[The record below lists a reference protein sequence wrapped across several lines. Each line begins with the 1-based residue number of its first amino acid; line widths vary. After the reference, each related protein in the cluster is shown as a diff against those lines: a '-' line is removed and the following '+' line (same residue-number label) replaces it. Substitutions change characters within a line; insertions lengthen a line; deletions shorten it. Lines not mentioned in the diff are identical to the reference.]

1 MLKHYLTT
9 SVRFLLRHK
18 TFSAINLVGLSI
30 GIASTVMLA
39 LYVFD
44 EFSFD
49 RFHENGG
56 RIFRLTHK
64 QTEPGKQTNL
74 PYVGPA
80 VAPALAGEF
89 PSVEQAVQFGITA
102 PVMLGYKDRYIVPNG
117 TETYYASP
125 NVFEVFTFPLKAGH
139 PTTALSEPYSIVL
152 TESLAYRFFGDADP
166 MDQVLTFQVHG
177 RERQGLKVRGVLAD
191 VPANSHLAFECLVS
205 FATLENI
212 NQGNPSWEEQ
222 NMVTYLLLNEEGAAP
237 RLEKQLTGFLEKQG
251 VDNKVAKSS
260 LHLQPLFDI
269 HLHSSHLDS
278 DRAKRGDRQLV
289 LLLLA
294 IAIGIVVIASIN
306 FMNLT
311 TARSTERMRE
321 IGVRKTLGAERR
333 QLIHQF
339 LGESVLITLV
349 SLGIGLLLLEMALPG
364 FNAFTGKD
372 LQIAY
377 RESWHLLLGFAV
389 VLGLLSGAYP
399 AAYLSVFRPVDVLKG
414 RLGRGRSGVG
424 LRKILVVAQFAIA
437 TLLFIAAGVVWQQLK
452 FIQQKDLGFQK
463 ERVLYTVIPSNRSS
477 GNELFKQDLLQHPN
491 IRHVGRAVV
500 RPLYD
505 MNTSFPSTPT
515 FAEVGTVMVQPEM
528 ALRKIEVGYDYLE
541 AFDMRLLAGRSF
553 SPNISSDATGAFILN
568 ETAIKSIGWEGPA
581 DALGRAF
588 HYDGREGTV
597 IGVLEDYHFEGLH
610 SRILP
615 FVMVYNK
622 FSPMVFVKFGP
633 DDMAGSIAHVQ
644 QAWEKHSTSKEP
656 FHYDFM
662 DELYAAHYVQ
672 ESRLLTI
679 LSCFAALAV
688 FLTCLGVLGLTA
700 FTAEQRKKEIGIRKV
715 LGSSVSRLV
724 GLLSKEM
731 LGLFL
736 VANIIAWPL
745 AYYLMNQWLQHF
757 AYHGALGISS
767 FIGAVGLVGAIT
779 FGAVGWLSVKA
790 ALGNPVEVLGKE

>member
-9 SVRFLLRHK
+9 SVRYLLRHK
-18 TFSAINLVGLSI
+18 TYSGINLIGLSI
-30 GIASTVMLA
+30 GIASAIMLA

-49 RFHENGG
+49 RFHENRS
-56 RIFRLTHK
+56 RIFRLTQKHS
-64 QTEPGKQTNL
+64 EPGRQTNL
-74 PYVGPA
+74 PYVSPA
-80 VAPALAGEF
+80 TAPALADEF
-89 PSVEQAVQFGITA
+89 PSIEQTVQFGITA
-102 PVMLGYKDRYIVPNG
+102 PVMLGYKDQYIVPNG

-125 NVFEVFTFPLKAGH
+125 NVFEIFTFPLEAGH
-139 PTTALSEPYSIVL
+139 PSTALSEPYSIVL
-152 TESLAYRFFGDADP
+152 TESLANRFFGDSDP

-177 RERQGLKVRGVLAD
+177 QERQGLKVKGVLND
-191 VPANSHLAFECLVS
+191 VPANSHLDFECLVS
-205 FATLENI
+205 FATLQSI
-212 NQGNPSWEEQ
+212 YQGNPSWEEQ
-222 NMVTYLLLNEEGAAP
+222 NIATYLLLNKEGAAP
-237 RLEKQLTGFLEKQG
+237 QLEKQLTGFMEKQG
-251 VDNKVAKSS
+251 GEKAVAQSS
-260 LHLQPLFDI
+260 LHLQPLSEI

-278 DRAKRGDRQLV
+278 DRAKRGNRQLV

-294 IAIGIVVIASIN
+294 IAIGIVGIASIN

-311 TARSTERMRE
+311 TARSSERMQE
-321 IGVRKTLGAERR
+321 IGVRKTLGAERQ
-333 QLIHQF
+333 QLICQF

-349 SLGIGLLLLEMALPG
+349 SLGVGLLLLELALPG
-364 FNAFTGKD
+364 FNAFTGKE
-372 LQIAY
+372 LQIDY
-377 RESWHLLLGFAV
+377 GKSWHLLLGFAA

-399 AAYLSVFRPVDVLKG
+399 AVYLSVFRPVDVIKG
-414 RLGRGRSGVG
+414 RLGTGRSGVG

-437 TLLFIAAGVVWQQLK
+437 TLLFIATGVVWQQLK

-463 ERVLYTVIPSNRSS
+463 EQVLYTVIPSNRSS
-477 GNELFKQDLLQHPN
+477 GNELFKQELLQHPN
-491 IRHVGRAVV
+491 IHYVGRAVV

-505 MNTSFPSTPT
+505 MNTDFPSTPT
-515 FAEVGTVMVQPEM
+515 LAEVGTEMVQPEM

-553 SPNISSDATGAFILN
+553 SPHISSDATGAFILN
-568 ETAIKSIGWEGPA
+568 ETAIKAIGWADPV
-581 DALGRAF
+581 DALGQSL

-622 FSPMVFVKFGP
+622 FSPMVFVKLDP
-633 DDMAGSIAHVQ
+633 YNVAGSVAHVQ
-644 QAWEKHSTSKEP
+644 RTWEKHSTSKEP

-662 DELYAAHYVQ
+662 DELYAAHYAQ
-672 ESRLLTI
+672 ESRLQTI
-679 LSCFAALAV
+679 LSCFAILAV

-715 LGSSVSRLV
+715 LGSSVGRLV

-736 VANIIAWPL
+736 AANLIAWPL
-745 AYYLMNQWLQHF
+745 AYYLMDQWLQHF
-757 AYHGALGISS
+757 AYHEALGISS
-767 FIGAVGLVGAIT
+767 FIGAMGLVGVIT
-779 FGAVGWLSVKA
+779 FGAVGWLSVRA
-790 ALGNPVEVLGKE
+790 ALANPVEVLGRE